1 MCMKGR
7 DVNKTQVELIRS
19 GQANKTGG
27 RRTKR
32 GTVNRIRPTEKNMW
46 AGLGTPGV
54 NHKEPSQ
61 RVECFQSGHDYSGDP
76 SSVTQHMSICCSYG
90 NRFTCCASPSCLKLA
105 SVAPSAWQAA
115 SASLKF
121 IAYLPRGERRRKTPA
136 VLAEHNNRY
145 FHLRLLFRNTRS
157 HDSERQSVWF
167 VSVSDRKCFRVLR

>member
-61 RVECFQSGHDYSGDP
+61 RVEGF
-76 SSVTQHMSICCSYG
+76 SVGTRLFRRPFVCHTAHEYLLFLWKQIYLLCVSQLFKVG
-90 NRFTCCASPSCLKLA
+90 QRCALGLAGSVCLA
-105 SVAPSAWQAA
+105 EVH
-115 SASLKF
+115 
-121 IAYLPRGERRRKTPA
+121 R
-136 VLAEHNNRY
+136 VLAAWRAQEE
-145 FHLRLLFRNTRS
+145 
-157 HDSERQSVWF
+157 DSSCVG
-167 VSVSDRKCFRVLR
+167 